1 MPKKDLG
8 AIAMSYGNIYVAQ
21 IAYGAN
27 MTQTVRAYREAEAY
41 AGPSLLIAYAHCIA
55 HGIEM
60 DTGTDLHKLAV
71 DSGFWPLYRF
81 DPGLAAQGKSALQ
94 LDSKAPSIGLD
105 EFMYK
110 QNRFRV
116 LRQTQPKRA
125 EMLLDL
131 AQQDVAGRWKYLE
144 QMAALDL

>member
-1 MPKKDLG
+1 
-8 AIAMSYGNIYVAQ
+8 
-21 IAYGAN
+21 
-27 MTQTVRAYREAEAY
+27 
-41 AGPSLLIAYAHCIA
+41 
-55 HGIEM
+55 M